1 MNTHLHKQNLAQRAA
16 DAHSKITS
24 YRLHAT
30 IIALAVMSISL
41 VSLTQVYAETP
52 REVYEKAKLAAEEEF
67 AQAILDAKAELNSV
81 KSDPLA
87 TDEQIRVAQA
97 QYKQTVADAKEL
109 RDQKLDQARL
119 VYNESLSE
127 TTTQNTVLE
136 DRKTFAQIVQQAK
149 LDYDQAIAIAEK
161 KLEQRIDDASGD
173 KALIEKAETAYEKEV
188 AEAKQVYNQTIQAAQ
203 DEFKRSKA

>member
-16 DAHSKITS
+16 DAHHKITS

-52 REVYEKAKLAAEEEF
+52 REVYEKAKIAAEEEF
-67 AQAILDAKAELNSV
+67 AQTILEAKATLNSV

-87 TDEQIRVAQA
+87 TEEEIRTARA
-97 QYKQTVADAKEL
+97 EYKQTVAEAKVL

-119 VYNESLSE
+119 VYSESLSSV
-127 TTTQNTVLE
+127 TTQNTILE

-149 LDYDQAIAIAEK
+149 LDYEQALTLAEQ

-173 KALIEKAETAYEKEV
+173 KVLIEKAESAYEKEV
-188 AEAKQVYNQTIQAAQ
+188 AEAKRVYNQAIESAQ
-203 DEFKRSKA
+203 NEFKRSKA